1 MATSAPS
8 SVSQTVRKPKLTL
21 TQIINMSVGFFGI
34 QFGWDLQRANMGPIY
49 DVLGANPDDIP
60 ILFLAAPL
68 TGLLVQPVI
77 GYLSD
82 RTWHPKWGRRRPYFF
97 IGAVLSS
104 IALIFM
110 PHSSMLW
117 MAAGLLW
124 VLDVFGNVAM
134 EPFRAFVAD
143 KLPDSQLNRGFIM
156 QSLMIGLGGCIASA
170 LPWIMRNW
178 FALENIAAKGII
190 PDNVKFSFYIGA
202 FFFLSAVLYTVFTSK
217 EYPPTDAEIKENAD
231 SSKKGFGNGAKEI
244 FAAVANMPPRM
255 KVIALVQFFTWPGLF
270 LMWFYYSVAVAYNV
284 FGATSD
290 TDPRFGDGRDFAGLT
305 LAFYNVVTFAFA
317 FILPA
322 IADKLGRKLTHSICL
337 LIGAM
342 GLISVAFV
350 TDKYWL
356 YGCMTG
362 VGIAWASILSMPYA
376 MLSPVLPRHK
386 IGIYMGI
393 FNFFIVLPEIIA
405 SLGFK
410 WVMNNLLD
418 NDRLLA
424 VQVGGFL
431 MILAAIIC
439 FFFIKEKKAEEVDD
453 AEVSE
458 MEILENRPV

>member
-284 FGATSD
+284 FGATGD

-376 MLSPVLPRHK
+376 MLSPVLPRHN

>member
-1 MATSAPS
+1 MASG
-8 SVSQTVRKPKLTL
+8 VSTPPANAIAKPRLSL
-21 TQIINMSVGFFGI
+21 SQIINMSVGFFGI

-49 DVLGANPDDIP
+49 DVLGASPDDIP
-60 ILFLAAPL
+60 LLFLAAPL
-68 TGLLVQPVI
+68 TGLIVQPIV

-82 RTWHPKWGRRRPYFF
+82 RTWHPRWGRRRPYFL
-97 IGAVLSS
+97 IGAILSS

-110 PHSSMLW
+110 PHSPALW

-124 VLDVFGNVAM
+124 VLDTFGNVAM

-143 KLPDSQLNRGFIM
+143 KLPDSQLNKGFVM
-156 QSLMIGLGGCIASA
+156 QSLMIGLGGSIASA
-170 LPWIMRNW
+170 LPWIMRNI
-178 FALENIAAKGII
+178 FGLENIAAKGVI
-190 PDNVKFSFYIGA
+190 PDNVKISFYIGA

-217 EYPPTDAEIKENAD
+217 EYPPAELPSKDTAKNSRNGISGGVAEIFSAIRNIP
-231 SSKKGFGNGAKEI
+231 S
-244 FAAVANMPPRM
+244 RM
-255 KVIALVQFFTWPGLF
+255 RIIALVQFFTWPGLF

-305 LAFYNVVTFAFA
+305 LAFYNVITFAFA
-317 FILPA
+317 FVLPF

-337 LIGAM
+337 LAGAA

-350 TDKYWL
+350 TNKYML

-376 MLSPVLPRHK
+376 MLSPVLPRNK

-410 WVMNNLLD
+410 WVMKYVLN

-424 VQVGGFL
+424 VQMGGFL
-431 MILAAIIC
+431 MVLAAIVC
-439 FFFIKEKKAEEVDD
+439 FFFINEKKIEKIDEAET
-453 AEVSE
+453 SE
-458 MEILENRPV
+458 MEIIENRSI